1 MLIFLCSALISSMVF
16 LMALASPLAFS
27 SLGPEKSSKFLR
39 DIFPQIFLFGAVLSL
54 LIAIVAIITG
64 SHIFIIIG
72 FICLLYLFS
81 IEIILFQF
89 LISARTIIKEISFGH
104 FISGLL
110 RFSYKCSC

>member
-1 MLIFLCSALISSMVF
+1 MLIFLCPALISSMVF
-16 LMALASPLAFS
+16 LMALASPSAFS

-39 DIFPQIFLFGAVLSL
+39 DIFPRMFLFGAILSL

-72 FICLLYLFS
+72 FICLFYLFS

-89 LISARTIIKEISFGH
+89 LILARTIMKEISFGR
-104 FISGLL
+104 FISVLL
-110 RFSYKCSC
+110 RSSYQCSY